1 VSLTDFRKLIDLGPG
16 RSYIAVQVTEPTAHR
31 PVVLE
36 LNVEGHGVVVP
47 LEEGEAGE
55 LFDALAAALRTVVG
69 GLASAKL
76 HPDTPPSGTP
86 LSGPSGNIQPRG

>member
-1 VSLTDFRKLIDLGPG
+1 MSLTDFRKLIDVGTG
-16 RSYIAVQVTEPTAHR
+16 RSYIAVQVTDPTAPR

-47 LEEGEAGE
+47 LDFSEAGE
-55 LFDALAAALRTVVG
+55 LFDALAAAQRTVVG

-86 LSGPSGNIQPRG
+86 LSGRSGNIQPRG